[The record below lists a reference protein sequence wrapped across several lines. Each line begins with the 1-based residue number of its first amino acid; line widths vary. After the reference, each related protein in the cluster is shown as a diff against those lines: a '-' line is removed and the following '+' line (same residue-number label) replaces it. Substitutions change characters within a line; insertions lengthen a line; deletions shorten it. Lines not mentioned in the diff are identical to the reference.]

1 MLEMATLLTR
11 MVRLLVAVRVAES
24 VTVAVKVK
32 DPAAVGVPEMS
43 PDAASSVSPG
53 GSDPAGTDQE

>member
-11 MVRLLVAVRVAES
+11 MVRLLLAVRVAES

-43 PDAASSVSPG
+43 PVAVSSARFV
-53 GSDPAGTDQE
+53 GSDPAGADQE